1 MSRPRTAARIPLI
14 FVAAFFLI
22 GLGGLAAP
30 AYGTQTYVSLNGGF
44 YIEYPDD
51 WYQVDY
57 LTFEAYLVEMGAEV
71 SSFDYEA
78 VFAQDRPGMFDQ
90 HAYLILAVDTIGAL
104 TEQQRDSVLQDMN
117 TMFDED
123 IQYAPS
129 GASIAALK
137 TGEPVYDRETQT
149 VSVLNDI
156 VDAGRVVKKNVY
168 IMKFYDRGIAN
179 FFFYAPDSIY
189 AEVQPVFQD
198 IASSF
203 STENVREKLKEEKV
217 RLADADRIS
226 GNDGAPTFMAMLP
239 YIVLILAILFIVV
252 RFISRKKK
260 AKQ

>member
-1 MSRPRTAARIPLI
+1 MSGSRTAAGGSLVLLTIAVFI
-14 FVAAFFLI
+14 SFA
-22 GLGGLAAP
+22 GLAPSVHGAK
-30 AYGTQTYVSLNGGF
+30 TYVSLNGGF

-123 IQYAPS
+123 IQYAPTGS
-129 GASIAALK
+129 SIAALK

-156 VDAGRVVKKNVY
+156 VDAGQVVKKNVY
-168 IMKFYDRGIAN
+168 VMKFYDRGIAN
-179 FFFYAPDSIY
+179 FFFYAPDSVY
-189 AEVQPVFQD
+189 AEVQPVFQE
-198 IASSF
+198 IVSSF
-203 STENVREKLKEEKV
+203 STENVRERLKEENV
-217 RLADADRIS
+217 RLADADRVT
-226 GNDGAPTFMAMLP
+226 GNDGAPTFMALLP